1 MVAVVPPDLN
11 AAEQQTA
18 QILEIALDSGDFATI
33 NQILDRW
40 PSQPEA
46 EHSSGDYEPSLWPF
60 KLVLSG
66 AIEKDNVKLV
76 SFVLDS
82 GLKVELYAV
91 MRALDIESTGVFQAF
106 IDHGWDINEP
116 LGENLPPS
124 LSYALPRFYS
134 FVVSSSNVVYLFM
147 IRLKY

>member
-1 MVAVVPPDLN
+1 MVAIVPPNLN
-11 AAEQQTA
+11 ATEQETA
-18 QILEIALDSGDFATI
+18 QILMTALDSGDFATI

-46 EHSSGDYEPSLWPF
+46 GHSSGDYEPSLWPF

-66 AIEKDNVKLV
+66 AIEKDNIQLV

-91 MRALDIESTGVFQAF
+91 MRALDIESIGIFEAF
-106 IDHGWDINEP
+106 INHGWDINEP
-116 LGENLPPS
+116 LGETQPPS
-124 LSYALPRFYS
+124 LSYACLPFIPLRSPHRIGYT
-134 FVVSSSNVVYLFM
+134 NL
-147 IRLKY
+147 